1 MITHEGAYSGMG
13 NLGLESIYPIIEGY
27 KDEVALGI
35 NTTFS
40 DPLLLDTI
48 GFSLSHSVNS
58 SLPSEEDIHATL
70 KWRHVVASATP
81 LAGRWTVALRQNP
94 ADFYDLFGPT
104 KQGLKGQSA
113 SVTYEKTLIYDQ
125 PRELDLKLD
134 LSHYINLDRLPRYQN
149 IEATFDE
156 LTSFVANLSYS
167 HIRKSLGSVDDE
179 KGFKWRVITG
189 AEHVDSDTIPKFFGN
204 FDFGFA
210 LPWRH
215 SSIWFRNSAGFA
227 IGEAD
232 DEFANFFFGGFGNN
246 WVDSG
251 EIKRYRRE
259 YAMPGYEL
267 DELFGRNFYRSML
280 EWNLPPVRFQNVGGS
295 RFYLSW
301 ARPALFV
308 TTLFT
313 NIDNSAI
320 RRNVSNVG
328 AQIDFRFTI
337 LSRLNMTI
345 SMGYAVG
352 FGDGV
357 DSADEFMLSLKVL

>member
-1 MITHEGAYSGMG
+1 
-13 NLGLESIYPIIEGY
+13 
-27 KDEVALGI
+27 
-35 NTTFS
+35 
-40 DPLLLDTI
+40 
-48 GFSLSHSVNS
+48 
-58 SLPSEEDIHATL
+58 
-70 KWRHVVASATP
+70 
-81 LAGRWTVALRQNP
+81 
-94 ADFYDLFGPT
+94 
-104 KQGLKGQSA
+104 LKGQSA

-167 HIRKSLGSVDDE
+167 HVRKSLGAVDDE
-179 KGFKWRVITG
+179 KGFKWRVIT
-189 AEHVDSDTIPKFFGN
+189 AADYVNSDTIPKFFGN

-215 SSIWFRNSAGFA
+215 SSIWFRNSTGFA
-227 IGEAD
+227 LGEAD

-259 YAMPGYEL
+259 YAMPGFEL

-313 NIDNSAI
+313 NFDNSTI

-328 AQIDFRFTI
+328 TQIDFRFTI
-337 LSRLNMTI
+337 LSRLNMTL

-357 DSADEFMLSLKVL
+357 DSADEFMLSLKIL